1 MAQPFRLAS
10 VLSLREARLVAAMQE
25 LARTE
30 SLVRAQEATL
40 ERLRAEVQETLQRTT
55 PAAGAAAD
63 LQLASDYLAALE
75 RQELALIH
83 QLDQLRARL
92 ERTRTVVRERHQAV
106 DVLKR
111 LRGRQLAAA
120 RQEESRAEQRAT
132 DEIAGLQAEARRRT
146 EDLA

>member
-111 LRGRQLAAA
+111 LRGRQ
-120 RQEESRAEQRAT
+120 EESRAEQRAT

-146 EDLA
+146 EGLA

>member
-92 ERTRTVVRERHQAV
+92 ERTRTVVRERH
-106 DVLKR
+106 
-111 LRGRQLAAA
+111 RGGPVHRRRRAPLGAAP

-146 EDLA
+146 EGLA